1 MLLDDDTYTTTNKQ
15 TNMPSKKSTR
25 NNAKAKKPVKVANAD
40 DIIHRLDNAGIE
52 EQRFITAKFVD
63 GDLMPHFIKEAADNF
78 DKPEAKTL
86 LIKMREEMVK
96 YFISR
101 KWWREHGNMM
111 VFSYGHGRNNLSL
124 KSEDGETLVIAH
136 LEKPMPTVL
145 SRTDCKKELFE
156 HVADR
161 RKTAARKETYFTYH
175 RKLETGSWG
184 TNEDLRIE
192 MKNWKQQKK
201 DGVIE
206 MIEGNKNSFEING
219 KTYYTLAITQLDGNG
234 EAVAIGFDRFGFG
247 MGHVVSGI
255 MYWFA
260 SEENRDAVMKYVME

>member
-25 NNAKAKKPVKVANAD
+25 NNAKAKKPVKASNAD
-40 DIIHRLDNAGIE
+40 DIIKRHDNDIDL
-52 EQRFITAKFVD
+52 QRYSTERFVD

-78 DKPEAKTL
+78 DKPTAKTL
-86 LIKMREEMVK
+86 LIKMRVEMVK

-101 KWWREHGNMM
+101 KWWREHGQAM
-111 VFSYGHGRNNLSL
+111 VFSYGSGRNSLSL
-124 KSEDGETLVIAH
+124 KSDDGEPLVVAQ
-136 LEKPMPTVL
+136 LEKSTPTVL

-234 EAVAIGFDRFGFG
+234 ETVAIGFDRFGFG